1 MLLQQRLLKASL
13 NALKGALPA
22 SQEGMILPLS
32 SVGVR
37 RQHAVLY
44 LVVVSTVQERHRYTG
59 RSAMK
64 DHKDKGTG
72 ASDIGGEREGWDCS
86 TGEEKDQGNLTNV
99 CNHLKRENKNCGA
112 VFFSVILSERKG
124 NGTK

>member
-37 RQHAVLY
+37 RQHAMLY

-72 ASDIGGEREGWDCS
+72 ASDIGREGGLGLFNWRREGS
-86 TGEEKDQGNLTNV
+86 GEPYQCMQPPEEGK
-99 CNHLKRENKNCGA
+99 
-112 VFFSVILSERKG
+112 
-124 NGTK
+124 